1 MLQDFL
7 KVEDGATNLANKL
20 SVALRKN
27 DLAKFFDQ
35 MISFLASVPYT
46 VRRKS
51 TDKERESY
59 FQLTFYLILRMLTN
73 FSISVE
79 QVTSQGRIDCVVT
92 TETDVYIFE
101 FKLDGTVEEAL
112 AQIEA
117 KGYGQQYATSG
128 LTVHKIGVNFSSES
142 GTVESWGARE

>member
-1 MLQDFL
+1 M
-7 KVEDGATNLANKL
+7 
-20 SVALRKN
+20 
-27 DLAKFFDQ
+27 
-35 MISFLASVPYT
+35 
-46 VRRKS
+46 
-51 TDKERESY
+51 
-59 FQLTFYLILRMLTN
+59 
-73 FSISVE
+73 E